1 MVDIFVGALGMTL
14 FQQINHADN
23 INKSAMEKNSRA
35 FTKMADAERKVAQS
49 KKQLMDAININA
61 VRKKAILNY
70 HIKEA
75 KTLLEN
81 FETIILL
88 KRGKGTEELGLI
100 ELKNSLSNYV
110 KVQSLASADMMT
122 NSQLAINFAI
132 FGIGGLMIKES
143 KINAAVASQNM
154 SKASAMQAQADTVS
168 ISMEGIAERVDMT
181 TQLLEKLGVLQ
192 LAFIKQLKEIWAA
205 NGRDA
210 EKYTEQDMNIIDL
223 TIACTMVLY
232 RIINAPILDENGK
245 ISIESKEAMEKGN
258 AYMLQIDSL

>member
-1 MVDIFVGALGMTL
+1 
-14 FQQINHADN
+14 
-23 INKSAMEKNSRA
+23 
-35 FTKMADAERKVAQS
+35 
-49 KKQLMDAININA
+49 
-61 VRKKAILNY
+61 
-70 HIKEA
+70 
-75 KTLLEN
+75 
-81 FETIILL
+81 
-88 KRGKGTEELGLI
+88 
-100 ELKNSLSNYV
+100 
-110 KVQSLASADMMT
+110 MT